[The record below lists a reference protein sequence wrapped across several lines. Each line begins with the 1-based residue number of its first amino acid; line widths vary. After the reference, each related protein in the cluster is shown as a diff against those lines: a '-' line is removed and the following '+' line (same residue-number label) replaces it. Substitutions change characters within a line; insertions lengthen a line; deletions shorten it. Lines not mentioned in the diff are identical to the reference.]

1 MAKFFSANKSF
12 VDYITMLGFK
22 HTEVKSQKKY
32 YVNEKGNQIKI
43 DYETRI
49 ITFLDKS
56 GYNVD
61 FSTNFTNE
69 QIDKF
74 SIREDI
80 FDILNMFNNQK
91 HNTE

>member
-22 HTEVKSQKKY
+22 NREADSEERY

-43 DYETRI
+43 HYQTGL
-49 ITFLDKS
+49 ITLLNNT
-56 GYNVD
+56 GHIVD
-61 FSTNFTNE
+61 FSSTFTNE

-74 SIREDI
+74 SIKE
-80 FDILNMFNNQK
+80 NN
-91 HNTE
+91 